1 MKGLYLAI
9 VLLIGFAVFAEGHLL
24 KPTKPIFSQTSNPP
38 TYGGN
43 ISDLQKYFEQNLS
56 PQLLEKSFVRLIFS
70 VAIEANGTVTQV
82 NPINHPLEFGQEV
95 EVVKLI
101 SAMKWNQMETASHL
115 NLILVITNHTVTVEI
130 R

>member
-1 MKGLYLAI
+1 MKGLYFLI
-9 VLLIGFAVFAEGHLL
+9 VLLIGFTVLAEGNLL
-24 KPTKPIFSQTSNPP
+24 KPTKQIFLQTSNPP

-70 VAIEANGTVTQV
+70 VAIEANGTVTEV
-82 NPINHPLEFGQEV
+82 NPINHPLEIGQEA

-101 SAMKWNQMETASHL
+101 SGMKWNQMESDSHL
-115 NLILVITNHTVTVEI
+115 NLILVITNRTVTVEI
-130 R
+130 C